1 MSPPPAGA
9 PAPTGRSRPRPGDRT
24 TPRAELARAP
34 GFAAIS
40 PEVGVLDDAA
50 FATELAE
57 RPDAA
62 VTLLADMAR
71 ATDERLR
78 VAARRLAGRIV
89 LDLARGGTPRRA
101 GVGRLRAV
109 PADRGGDLDL
119 DASLPAVADARAA
132 RRPVGLDE
140 LTARTWA
147 RPTLAVCLLVDASGS
162 MGGARLAA
170 AALTAAACAWRAP
183 GDHAVLAF
191 AREVTVLRAMDAHRP
206 PAEVVDRVLGLRGHG
221 VTALA
226 GALRAAAD
234 QLGRSRA
241 SRRVVVLLSDC
252 RATDDEDPVP
262 AAARLP
268 ELLVLAPEEDRDDAA
283 AFARR
288 AGARWASI
296 TGPAAAPDALRDL
309 LGGRPSPIGR

>member
-9 PAPTGRSRPRPGDRT
+9 PAPARRRPRPQPADRT
-24 TPRAELARAP
+24 APRAELARAP
-34 GFAAIS
+34 DFAAIS
-40 PEVGVLDDAA
+40 PEVGVLDEAAFDAA
-50 FATELAE
+50 LAE
-57 RPDAA
+57 RPDATL
-62 VTLLADMAR
+62 TLLADMAR
-71 ATDERLR
+71 ATDEGLR
-78 VAARRLAGRIV
+78 AAARRLAGRIV
-89 LDLARGGTPRRA
+89 LDLGRSGAPRRG

-132 RRPVGLDE
+132 GRPVGLDE

-191 AREVTVLRAMDAHRP
+191 AREVTVLRAMDSRNP
-206 PAEVVDRVLGLRGHG
+206 GAEVVDRVLGLRGHG

-226 GALRAAAD
+226 GALRAAAE

-241 SRRVVVLLSDC
+241 SRRAAVLLSDC
-252 RATDDEDPVP
+252 RATDGEDPVP

-268 ELLVLAPEEDRDDAA
+268 ELLVLAPGDDAEEAA

-288 AGARWASI
+288 AGARWASL
-296 TGPAAAPDALRDL
+296 TGPAAAPDALRAL
-309 LGGRPSPIGR
+309 MGGA